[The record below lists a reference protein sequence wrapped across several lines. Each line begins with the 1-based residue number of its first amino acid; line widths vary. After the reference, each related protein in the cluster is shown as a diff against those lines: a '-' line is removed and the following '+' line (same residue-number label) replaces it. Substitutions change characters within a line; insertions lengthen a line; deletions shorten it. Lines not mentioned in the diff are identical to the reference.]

1 MIHDILVNFYVYI
14 TSILHYG
21 HTVSWQTMFHFMESV
36 SSCLATSTSTPSVTS
51 GMSAHITFRDRSLVT
66 KMVSLRAWQQMC

>member
-1 MIHDILVNFYVYI
+1 
-14 TSILHYG
+14 
-21 HTVSWQTMFHFMESV
+21 MFHFMESV